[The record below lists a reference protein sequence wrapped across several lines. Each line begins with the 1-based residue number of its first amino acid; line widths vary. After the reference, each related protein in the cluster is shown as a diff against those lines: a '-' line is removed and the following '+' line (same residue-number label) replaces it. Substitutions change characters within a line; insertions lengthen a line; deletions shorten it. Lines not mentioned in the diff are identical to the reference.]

1 VHVEGRLDDP
11 AKGSDA
17 NEALPALRLK
27 SQMSIA
33 NELRR
38 ITVILATPSTPNR
51 LHRMFLD
58 PIELICNSR
67 RIGEQARFLLLAG
80 AFCGVLFPA
89 RLVAQCPSGA
99 DPDALGC
106 PVLPD
111 KSSDPLDSPAEVSIQ
126 QLSAPPSP
134 NPDNSTPASA
144 VGSLSAGA
152 SHSEVTGA
160 SGGSGFVSGTA
171 LPPLPQTEFQRFVS
185 ATLGQELRVFGA
197 NLFTSMPASFGVM
210 NYGPAS
216 GETIIGTGDELR
228 IRIWG
233 QVNFSADLRVSRQG
247 EIYIPKVG
255 AVHVAGL
262 PFSAVAAHLRE
273 AVNRVYRN
281 YELTV
286 DIGAIHSIPIYVT
299 GHARRPGEFTV
310 SALSTLIDAIFSSGG
325 PSADGSMRHVQLK
338 RAGKVV
344 ADFDLYRLIVSGD
357 KTGDMQLEAG
367 DVLYIPVVSAQVAL
381 AGSVRQSSIFE
392 LRGMATIGNLVEIAG
407 GMTAVATNA
416 HLSLERIE
424 NHARRTVFTLAAD
437 DAGLATPLAD
447 GDIVRIDPILPDYR
461 ETVTLRGAVANPGR
475 FRWHEGMRL
484 SELMPERDALV
495 KRDYWWRRA
504 QLGLPAPEFAS
515 LAKSENAAPEA
526 TSLVATSASASSQDS
541 PIAVGNADTETNWN
555 NAVVERLDP
564 ATMTTTLLSFGV
576 GKLVLEHDVSQDLAL
591 MPGDVVTIFSQADIQ
606 LPIHEQTKYVTLQGE
621 FVHPGVYS
629 VGPDETLR
637 SVVARAGGL
646 TSQAY
651 LYAASFTRRSTQALE
666 QQQLSEF
673 ADRLERQL
681 LRGSVMPTVGMGVAS
696 RETAALNR
704 ELIARVRGVR
714 ATGRIVLD
722 MKSDRAGHYE
732 LPDLHLENGDGIV
745 VPFTPETVLV
755 AGAVFN
761 PHAFLFENDATVGR
775 FLRLAGGPNRDADR
789 KRILILRADGTV
801 ISRDL
806 NASFFVRGLDSLTL
820 HPGDSILV
828 PEKKLKL
835 SPMNLALLWTQA
847 LAQSSMS
854 ALEANAL
861 TR

>member
-1 VHVEGRLDDP
+1 MG
-11 AKGSDA
+11 A
-17 NEALPALRLK
+17 
-27 SQMSIA
+27 
-33 NELRR
+33 
-38 ITVILATPSTPNR
+38 
-51 LHRMFLD
+51 
-58 PIELICNSR
+58 
-67 RIGEQARFLLLAG
+67 QARVLLLAATFSG
-80 AFCGVLFPA
+80 ILIPA
-89 RLVAQCPSGA
+89 RLAAQCPGGA

-111 KSSDPLDSPAEVSIQ
+111 KSSDLLGSPAEVSIQ
-126 QLSAPPSP
+126 QLSAPASPS
-134 NPDNSTPASA
+134 PDNSTPASA

-152 SHSEVTGA
+152 SHSEAVSA

-171 LPPLPQTEFQRFVS
+171 LPPLPTTEFQRFVS
-185 ATLGQELRVFGA
+185 ATTGQELPVFGI
-197 NLFTSMPASFGVM
+197 NLFNSTPASFGPVD
-210 NYGPAS
+210 YGPAP
-216 GETIIGTGDELR
+216 GETIIGTDDELR

-233 QVNFSADLRVSRQG
+233 QVNFSADLRVSREG

-286 DIGAIHSIPIYVT
+286 DMGATHSIPIYVT

-310 SALSTLIDAIFSSGG
+310 SALSTLIDAVFSSGG

-381 AGSVRQSSIFE
+381 TGSVRQPAIFE
-392 LRGMATIGNLVEIAG
+392 LRGTETIGNLVEMAG

-424 NHARRTVFTLAAD
+424 DHARRTAFTLTAD
-437 DAGLATPLAD
+437 GAGLATPLAD
-447 GDIVRIDPILPDYR
+447 GDIVRIDPILPNYR
-461 ETVTLRGAVANPGR
+461 QTVTLRGAIANPGR

-495 KRDYWWRRA
+495 KRNYWWRRT
-504 QLGLPAPEFAS
+504 QLGLPAPEYTS
-515 LAKSENAAPEA
+515 LAGSTSAAPEA
-526 TSLVATSASASSQDS
+526 TSLVATSNSASSQNS
-541 PIAVGNADTETNWN
+541 PLSVGDAAAETNWN

-576 GKLVLEHDVSQDLAL
+576 GRLVLEHDASQDLTL

-606 LPIHEQTKYVTLQGE
+606 MPIHEQTKYVTLQGE

-629 VGPDETLR
+629 VGPEETLR

-646 TSQAY
+646 TPQAY

-666 QQQLSEF
+666 QQQLNEF

-681 LRGSVMPTVGMGVAS
+681 LRDSIMPTAGMGATG
-696 RETAALNR
+696 RQTAALNH
-704 ELIARVRGVR
+704 EQIAHVGSAR
-714 ATGRIVLD
+714 ATGRIVLN
-722 MKSDRAGHYE
+722 MKSDRAGNYE
-732 LPDLHLENGDGIV
+732 LPDLHLEDGDGLV
-745 VPFTPETVLV
+745 VPFIPETVLV

-761 PHAFLFENDATVGR
+761 PHAFLFQSNATVGGY
-775 FLRLAGGPNRDADR
+775 LRLAGGPNRNADR
-789 KRILILRADGTV
+789 KRILVLRADGTV
-801 ISRDL
+801 ISRDTD
-806 NASFFVRGLDSLTL
+806 SGVFSRGLDSLIL

-828 PEKKLKL
+828 PEKNPKL
-835 SPMNLALLWTQA
+835 SPLNLALLWTQA
-847 LAQSSMS
+847 LTQSSMTV
-854 ALEANAL
+854 LEANAL
-861 TR
+861 SR